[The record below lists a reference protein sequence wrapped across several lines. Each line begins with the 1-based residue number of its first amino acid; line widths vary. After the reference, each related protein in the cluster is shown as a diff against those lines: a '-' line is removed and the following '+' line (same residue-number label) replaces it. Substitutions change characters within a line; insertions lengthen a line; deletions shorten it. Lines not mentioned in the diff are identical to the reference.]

1 MLLKRAV
8 VLTVVVTENYK
19 KRISDELR
27 QAMERVD
34 ANRGQIQFQLDR
46 YVNEVAKSD
55 LNQAAQIREKL
66 NEEKARL
73 MDLRSALDARMR
85 EVEKLEIG
93 NEYRRGEIEG
103 LVEINIGDNLYQ
115 KLAGTEVIVKDGIII
130 EIRER
135 EDITS
140 EDDIPED
147 IIEPE

>member
-55 LNQAAQIREKL
+55 LKQAAQIREKL

-73 MDLRSALDARMR
+73 TDLRSALDGRMR

-103 LVEINIGDNLYQ
+103 LVDINIGDNLYQ